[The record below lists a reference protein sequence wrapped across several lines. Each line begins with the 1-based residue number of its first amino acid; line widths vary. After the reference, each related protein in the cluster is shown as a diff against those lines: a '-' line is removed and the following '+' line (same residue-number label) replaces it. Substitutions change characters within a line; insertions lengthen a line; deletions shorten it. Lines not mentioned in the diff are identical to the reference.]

1 VKVTAIEQDRLLNHR
16 GARDEQRDAMQ
27 NVTVGSR
34 GTLTIAT
41 RGKDGPG
48 EVQVDEGETFI
59 AYSEEPLSKGTVV
72 VIYDTHGGRR
82 VDVEPLTTGG

>member
-1 VKVTAIEQDRLLNHR
+1 MPDVS
-16 GARDEQRDAMQ
+16 
-27 NVTVGSR
+27 VGSR

-41 RGKDGPG
+41 RGADGPG
-48 EVQVDEGETFI
+48 EVQVDDGETFI
-59 AYSEEPLSKGTVV
+59 AYSETALPKGTVV

>member
-1 VKVTAIEQDRLLNHR
+1 MPDLTI
-16 GARDEQRDAMQ
+16 
-27 NVTVGSR
+27 GSR

-48 EVQVDEGETFI
+48 EVQVDDGEAFI
-59 AYSEEPLSKGTVV
+59 AYSAEPIAKGTTV

-82 VDVEPLTTGG
+82 VDVEPLSTGG

>member
-1 VKVTAIEQDRLLNHR
+1 VPDLTI
-16 GARDEQRDAMQ
+16 
-27 NVTVGSR
+27 GSR

-41 RGKDGPG
+41 RGEDGPG
-48 EVQVDEGETFI
+48 EVQVDDGEAFI
-59 AYSEEPLSKGTVV
+59 AYSAKPLLRGTVV

>member
-1 VKVTAIEQDRLLNHR
+1 MANLTI
-16 GARDEQRDAMQ
+16 
-27 NVTVGSR
+27 GSR

-41 RGKDGPG
+41 RGGDGPG
-48 EVQVDEGETFI
+48 EVQVDDGEAFI
-59 AYSEEPLSKGTVV
+59 AHSTEPLPKGTVV

>member
-1 VKVTAIEQDRLLNHR
+1 MPDLTI
-16 GARDEQRDAMQ
+16 
-27 NVTVGSR
+27 GSR

-41 RGKDGPG
+41 RGRDGPG
-48 EVQVDEGETFI
+48 EVQVDDGEAFI
-59 AYSEEPLSKGTVV
+59 AHSAEPLPRGTVV

>member
-1 VKVTAIEQDRLLNHR
+1 MPDLTI
-16 GARDEQRDAMQ
+16 GA
-27 NVTVGSR
+27 R

-41 RGKDGPG
+41 RGGDGPG
-48 EVQVDEGETFI
+48 EVQVDGGEAFI
-59 AYSEEPLSKGTVV
+59 AYSTEPLPRGTVV

>member
-1 VKVTAIEQDRLLNHR
+1 MPDLTI
-16 GARDEQRDAMQ
+16 
-27 NVTVGSR
+27 GSR

-41 RGKDGPG
+41 QGRDGPG
-48 EVQVDEGETFI
+48 EVQVDDGEAFI
-59 AYSEEPLSKGTVV
+59 AYSAEPLPKGTVV